1 MDGGLVSLGC
11 DEVGDDADRRVDRL
25 ARILVPRRVHCDV
38 CGWRVSCVR
47 SGVECRAVVLISRG
61 GWAKRAGLGR
71 RSHLDLQRELHLD
84 LKGVDLLCV
93 ERRRRCDDEW

>member
-1 MDGGLVSLGC
+1 
-11 DEVGDDADRRVDRL
+11 
-25 ARILVPRRVHCDV
+25 
-38 CGWRVSCVR
+38 
-47 SGVECRAVVLISRG
+47 VECRAVVLFSRG

-71 RSHLDLQRELHLD
+71 RSHLDLQRNLHLD